1 MPGGRRG
8 LVAPQNTFLEN
19 IIRRSNSQP
28 DSSFLLAN
36 AQIVD
41 FPIVY
46 CNESFCKI
54 SGYNRAEVM
63 QKSCRYVCG
72 FMYGELTDKE
82 TVGRLEYTLENQQQ
96 DQFEILLYKKNNIQC
111 GCALSQFGK
120 AQTQETPLWLLLQV
134 APIRNERDLVV
145 LFLLTFRDIT
155 ALKQP
160 IDSEDTKGAVNLFL
174 PVLGLSKFAK
184 LARSV
189 TRSRQFSAH
198 LPTLKDPTKQSNL
211 AHMMSLSADI
221 MPQYRQEAPKTPP
234 HILLHYCA
242 FKAIWDWVI
251 LCLTFYTAIMVP
263 YNVAFKNK
271 TSEDVSL
278 LVVDS
283 IVDVIFFIDI
293 VLNFHTTFVGPGGE
307 VVSDPKVIRMNYLKS
322 WFIIDLLSCLPYD
335 VFNAFDRDEDGIGSL
350 FSALKVV
357 RLLRLGRVV
366 RKLDRYLEYG
376 AAMLI
381 LLLCFYMLVAHWLA
395 CIWYSIGR
403 SDADNGIQYSWLWK
417 LANVTQSPYSYIWS
431 NDTGPELVNGP
442 SRKSMY
448 VTALYFTMT
457 CMTSV
462 GFGNVAAETDNEK
475 VFTICMMII
484 AALLYATIFGHVT
497 TIIQQMTS
505 ATAKYHDMLNNVRE
519 FMKLHE
525 VPKALSERVMDYVV
539 STWAMTKGLDTE
551 KVLNYC
557 PKDMK
562 ADICVHLN
570 RKVFNEHPAF
580 RLASDGCLRA
590 LAMHFMMSH
599 SAPGDLLYH
608 TGESIDSLCF
618 IVTGSLEVI
627 QDDEVVAIL
636 GKGDVFGDQFWKDS
650 AVGQSAANVRALTY
664 CDLHAIKRDKLLE
677 VLDFYSAFAN
687 SFARNLVLT
696 YNLRHRLIFRK
707 VADVKREKELAER
720 RKNEPQLPQNQDHLV
735 RKIFSKFRRTPQVQA
750 GSKELVG
757 SGQSDVEKGD
767 GEVERTKKL
776 PAKLTLTE
784 DSRIL
789 TTAAVPSPSPSP
801 SPSSGPPSARSTRA
815 SKWGRLLGSSSV
827 DSASDTS
834 AKVAVSRSLSARESL
849 RESTAQ
855 ARQSSTSSSNGG
867 QGNKHLQLSKVFPK
881 APKLQA
887 SQATLARQDTIDE
900 GGEVDS
906 SPPSR
911 DSRVV
916 IDGGAAAT
924 ATSTATATAAGAA
937 GAGGSASGTTGAPTA
952 ATGVKERNLA
962 LERERQ
968 IEMASSRATT
978 SDTYDTG
985 LRETPPTLAQRDLIA
1000 TVLDMKV
1007 DVRLE
1012 LQRMQQRI
1020 GRIEDLLGELVKR
1033 LAPQMDSSGQ
1043 TTPGDEICA
1052 GCGAGGG
1059 PSAAVAA
1066 PTTATVTTP
1075 VDTVITISSPTAA
1088 GAGTSTSAIATG
1100 TGTGT
1105 GIGTASASAGAGS
1118 GLLNPSVQVVSG
1130 AGGNGLGP
1138 LMLKKRRSKSRKAP
1152 APPKQTH
1159 AVTAT
1164 TLAGATVATV
1174 TVGSGTTSVTASAS
1188 ASASASA
1195 ASSSAAATAAAG
1207 AGAGAATSPSAA
1219 AELLHLRL
1227 LEEDFSAA
1235 QLTASSVAGT
1245 PTASAGTP
1253 PAGAATPTTTA
1264 TSATTTPTGSGRSV
1278 KREFL

>member
-19 IIRRSNSQP
+19 IIRRSSSQP

-46 CNESFCKI
+46 CNESFVKI

-63 QKSCRYVCG
+63 QKSCRCG

-82 TVGRLEYTLENQQQ
+82 TIARIEECLEGQIH
-96 DQFEILLYKKNNIQC
+96 DQFEILLYKK
-111 GCALSQFGK
+111 SK
-120 AQTQETPLWLLLQV
+120 TPLWLLLQI
-134 APIRNERDLVV
+134 APIKNERDLVV

-160 IDSEDTKGAVNLFL
+160 IETDDSKG
-174 PVLGLSKFAK
+174 GLSKFAK

-189 TRSRQFSAH
+189 TRSRSVLVSQFSSH
-198 LPTLKDPTKQSNL
+198 LPALKDTAVPTTTKQSHL
-211 AHMMSLSADI
+211 GHMMSLSGDV

-242 FKAIWDWVI
+242 FKAIWDWII

-293 VLNFHTTFVGPGGE
+293 VLNFHTTFVGAGGE

-322 WFIIDLLSCLPYD
+322 WFLIDLLSCLPYD
-335 VFNAFDRDEDGIGSL
+335 VFNAFDHDEDGIGSL

-403 SDADNGIQYSWLWK
+403 SDADNGVQYSWLWK
-417 LANVTQSPYSYIWS
+417 LANVTQSPYSYLWTNAS
-431 NDTGPELVNGP
+431 TAPELVAGP
-442 SRKSMY
+442 SRRTMY

-462 GFGNVAAETDNEK
+462 GFGNVAAESDNEK
-475 VFTICMMII
+475 IFTICMMII

-539 STWAMTKGLDTE
+539 STWAMTKGLDTD

-590 LAMHFMMSH
+590 LAMHFTMSH

-636 GKGDVFGDQFWKDS
+636 GKGDVFGDSFWTNPTI
-650 AVGQSAANVRALTY
+650 GQSAANVRALTY
-664 CDLHAIKRDKLLE
+664 CDLHTIKRDRLLE
-677 VLDFYSAFAN
+677 VLDFYQAFAN
-687 SFARNLVLT
+687 SFARNLILT
-696 YNLRHRLIFRK
+696 YNLSHRLIFRK
-707 VADVKREKELAER
+707 VADVRREKELAER
-720 RKNEPQLPQNQDHLV
+720 RKNEPQLDQAQDHLV
-735 RKIFSKFRRTPQVQA
+735 RKIFSRFRRDRSHTA
-750 GSKELVG
+750 
-757 SGQSDVEKGD
+757 DVEKGD
-767 GEVERTKKL
+767 GKETKDGETSHVKKL
-776 PAKLTLTE
+776 STAEEGGTTVAKP
-784 DSRIL
+784 R
-789 TTAAVPSPSPSP
+789 P
-801 SPSSGPPSARSTRA
+801 G
-815 SKWGRLLGSSSV
+815 KWGRLLGSSSL
-827 DSASDTS
+827 DTGS
-834 AKVAVSRSLSARESL
+834 ESGTAGDTFKRSLSARDP
-849 RESTAQ
+849 RP
-855 ARQSSTSSSNGG
+855 SSSAATN
-867 QGNKHLQLSKVFPK
+867 KVFPK
-881 APKLQA
+881 LSKLGGTIEEGGDEGQKDAQPPQVQQPPALSVDSKQLQLRRLESYDGGLITQQPSHEREILAAVLEVKVDLKLEVQRVNQRLAKIEDMLQA
-887 SQATLARQDTIDE
+887 LMNKLPSGGSNGGNSQQQKIPSFTLSGVQTPVTPSAITLVQSATQTTECR
-900 GGEVDS
+900 
-906 SPPSR
+906 PS
-911 DSRVV
+911 
-916 IDGGAAAT
+916 IAT
-924 ATSTATATAAGAA
+924 TSTSTAPSEGYREQSTATERI
-937 GAGGSASGTTGAPTA
+937 SKSSQEHHHHHHHHHQSSSSRD
-952 ATGVKERNLA
+952 VNKEL
-962 LERERQ
+962 LER
-968 IEMASSRATT
+968 
-978 SDTYDTG
+978 
-985 LRETPPTLAQRDLIA
+985 LAQA
-1000 TVLDMKV
+1000 
-1007 DVRLE
+1007 
-1012 LQRMQQRI
+1012 
-1020 GRIEDLLGELVKR
+1020 
-1033 LAPQMDSSGQ
+1033 
-1043 TTPGDEICA
+1043 
-1052 GCGAGGG
+1052 
-1059 PSAAVAA
+1059 
-1066 PTTATVTTP
+1066 
-1075 VDTVITISSPTAA
+1075 
-1088 GAGTSTSAIATG
+1088 STSRGDDSNA
-1100 TGTGT
+1100 
-1105 GIGTASASAGAGS
+1105 
-1118 GLLNPSVQVVSG
+1118 
-1130 AGGNGLGP
+1130 LGP
-1138 LMLKKRRSKSRKAP
+1138 LILRKRRSKSRNK
-1152 APPKQTH
+1152 
-1159 AVTAT
+1159 
-1164 TLAGATVATV
+1164 
-1174 TVGSGTTSVTASAS
+1174 
-1188 ASASASA
+1188 
-1195 ASSSAAATAAAG
+1195 
-1207 AGAGAATSPSAA
+1207 GAAPLAPLAPLATQPMSPSEAT
-1219 AELLHLRL
+1219 ETTQM
-1227 LEEDFSAA
+1227 LECTDDRDSSGGPADR
-1235 QLTASSVAGT
+1235 TADRKR
-1245 PTASAGTP
+1245 P
-1253 PAGAATPTTTA
+1253 PPR
-1264 TSATTTPTGSGRSV
+1264 P
-1278 KREFL
+1278 REYL

>member
-1 MPGGRRG
+1 MRR
-8 LVAPQNTFLEN
+8 FLFFL
-19 IIRRSNSQP
+19 STA

-46 CNESFCKI
+46 CNESFVKI

-63 QKSCRYVCG
+63 QKSCRCG

-82 TVGRLEYTLENQQQ
+82 TIARIEECLEGQIH
-96 DQFEILLYKKNNIQC
+96 DQFEILLYKKT
-111 GCALSQFGK
+111 K
-120 AQTQETPLWLLLQV
+120 TPLWLLLQI
-134 APIRNERDLVV
+134 APIKNERDLVV

-160 IDSEDTKGAVNLFL
+160 IETDDSKG
-174 PVLGLSKFAK
+174 GLSKFAK

-189 TRSRQFSAH
+189 TRSRSVLVSQFSSH
-198 LPTLKDPTKQSNL
+198 LPALKDTAVPTTTKQSHL
-211 AHMMSLSADI
+211 GHMMSLSGDV

-242 FKAIWDWVI
+242 FKAIWDWII

-293 VLNFHTTFVGPGGE
+293 VLNFHTTFVGAGGE

-335 VFNAFDRDEDGIGSL
+335 VFNAFDHDEDGIGSL

-403 SDADNGIQYSWLWK
+403 SDADAGVQYSWLWK
-417 LANVTQSPYSYIWS
+417 LANVTQSPYSYLWTNAS
-431 NDTGPELVNGP
+431 TAPELVAGP
-442 SRKSMY
+442 SRRTMY

-475 VFTICMMII
+475 IFTICMMII

-525 VPKALSERVMDYVV
+525 VPKALSERVMDYVI
-539 STWAMTKGLDTE
+539 STWAMTKGLDTD

-590 LAMHFMMSH
+590 LAMHFTMSH

-636 GKGDVFGDQFWKDS
+636 GKGDVFGDSFWTNS
-650 AVGQSAANVRALTY
+650 SIGQSAANVRALTY
-664 CDLHAIKRDKLLE
+664 CDLHTIKRDRLLE
-677 VLDFYSAFAN
+677 VLDFYQAFAN

-696 YNLRHRLIFRK
+696 YNLSHRLIFRK
-707 VADVKREKELAER
+707 VADVRREKELAER
-720 RKNEPQLPQNQDHLV
+720 RKNEPQLDQAQDHLV
-735 RKIFSKFRRTPQVQA
+735 RKIFSRFKTDGEGQIGVTRTVSGRSHQDVDEELTVNVLPPWPSFRFRRERQHTA
-750 GSKELVG
+750 
-757 SGQSDVEKGD
+757 DVEKGESKDTKD
-767 GEVERTKKL
+767 GETSHSRKVPTTEEGSTTI
-776 PAKLTLTE
+776 AK
-784 DSRIL
+784 
-789 TTAAVPSPSPSP
+789 
-801 SPSSGPPSARSTRA
+801 TRPG
-815 SKWGRLLGSSSV
+815 KWGRLLGSSSL
-827 DSASDTS
+827 DSGSDSGTISDTF
-834 AKVAVSRSLSARESL
+834 KRSLSARDP
-849 RESTAQ
+849 RP
-855 ARQSSTSSSNGG
+855 SSSAATN
-867 QGNKHLQLSKVFPK
+867 KVFPK
-881 APKLQA
+881 IGKFGGTIEEGGDHVDNTKDTQQTLQA
-887 SQATLARQDTIDE
+887 QQQQQTLT
-900 GGEVDS
+900 VDS
-906 SPPSR
+906 KQLQLRRLESYDSGLITQQPSHEREILAAVLEVKVDLKLEVQRVNQRLAKIEDMLQALMNKLPAATSPPISAQQQQKIP
-911 DSRVV
+911 SFTANQLTTSTSVTL
-916 IDGGAAAT
+916 IQCAT
-924 ATSTATATAAGAA
+924 QTTPSIATTSTSTTPSEGYREQSTATERISKSQEHHHHHHHHHQSSSERHKDTDRLAA
-937 GAGGSASGTTGAPTA
+937 SRD
-952 ATGVKERNLA
+952 VNKEL
-962 LERERQ
+962 LER
-968 IEMASSRATT
+968 
-978 SDTYDTG
+978 
-985 LRETPPTLAQRDLIA
+985 LAQA
-1000 TVLDMKV
+1000 
-1007 DVRLE
+1007 
-1012 LQRMQQRI
+1012 
-1020 GRIEDLLGELVKR
+1020 
-1033 LAPQMDSSGQ
+1033 
-1043 TTPGDEICA
+1043 
-1052 GCGAGGG
+1052 
-1059 PSAAVAA
+1059 
-1066 PTTATVTTP
+1066 
-1075 VDTVITISSPTAA
+1075 
-1088 GAGTSTSAIATG
+1088 STSRGDDSNA
-1100 TGTGT
+1100 
-1105 GIGTASASAGAGS
+1105 
-1118 GLLNPSVQVVSG
+1118 
-1130 AGGNGLGP
+1130 LGP
-1138 LMLKKRRSKSRKAP
+1138 LILRKRRSKSRNKGAAP
-1152 APPKQTH
+1152 LAPL
-1159 AVTAT
+1159 AT
-1164 TLAGATVATV
+1164 QPMSPSEATETTQMLECTDDRDSISGAAER
-1174 TVGSGTTSVTASAS
+1174 
-1188 ASASASA
+1188 
-1195 ASSSAAATAAAG
+1195 TAAER
-1207 AGAGAATSPSAA
+1207 S
-1219 AELLHLRL
+1219 ERKR
-1227 LEEDFSAA
+1227 
-1235 QLTASSVAGT
+1235 
-1245 PTASAGTP
+1245 P
-1253 PAGAATPTTTA
+1253 PPR
-1264 TSATTTPTGSGRSV
+1264 P
-1278 KREFL
+1278 REYL